1 MEPAIARD
9 TGESMQ
15 WRIRVFT
22 LYVLHAGGKV
32 PAEIKGQLISADVT
46 GPDKF
51 NLLLTTTL
59 ESQLFTNSFIAFQ
72 AMQEVGQHLRK
83 SVETKMKEEE
93 EDRVS
98 IKQVEEEEEDQCTE
112 ETGLGDRGGLLCYV
126 VKGHF
131 HL

>member
-1 MEPAIARD
+1 M
-9 TGESMQ
+9 
-15 WRIRVFT
+15 
-22 LYVLHAGGKV
+22 

-72 AMQEVGQHLRK
+72 AMQEVGQLLRK

-98 IKQVEEEEEDQCTE
+98 IKQVEEEEDDQCTE
-112 ETGLGDRGGLLCYV
+112 ETELGDRGVY
-126 VKGHF
+126 F
-131 HL
+131 AMS

>member
-1 MEPAIARD
+1 M
-9 TGESMQ
+9 
-15 WRIRVFT
+15 
-22 LYVLHAGGKV
+22 

-46 GPDKF
+46 IPDKF
-51 NLLLTTTL
+51 NQLLTTTL

-112 ETGLGDRGGLLCYV
+112 ETGLGDRGGVY
-126 VKGHF
+126 F
-131 HL
+131 AMS